1 LDHPSVR
8 DLPGGTVTFLFTDVE
23 GSTRLLHEY
32 GGRYAELLTEHR
44 RALRGAFAR
53 YGGVEV
59 DTQGDAFFVAFARAS
74 DAVAAAFDGQAA
86 LRDGPVSVRM
96 GLHTGEP
103 TVTDEGYVG
112 LDVHRAARIAAAG
125 HGGQV
130 LLSQATRDLV
140 AGKAVR
146 DLGEHRLKDLSAP
159 GRLFQLGEG
168 DFPRLKTLYQ
178 TNLPVPAT
186 PFLGRERELD
196 EVVRLLRQQDVRL
209 LTLTGPGGT
218 GKTRLALQAAA
229 EVAED
234 VPDGV
239 WWVSLSP
246 LRDPSLALDAVA
258 SALDVR
264 ERPGFTV
271 EEALVDALAAKSAL
285 LLIDNAEHLLP
296 QVASH
301 IARIRGIDGL
311 RILVTS
317 RERLQVDGEH
327 AWPVPSL
334 DERDGTA
341 LFTARAR
348 ALRPAFTET
357 RATGEL
363 CARLDNLPL
372 ALELAAARVPIFSPE
387 ELLQRLGR
395 DVELRGGRDAD
406 PRQQTLDA
414 TIRWSYDLLAPEERR
429 LFARLAV
436 FVGGCTYEAAEAVC
450 AADADTLQ
458 SLIDKSLVRSRE
470 SAGAG
475 RYWMLETIREF
486 AAAELEASGEADGLR
501 LRHAQFITAFAERA
515 DPHLRHGP
523 DQQLW
528 VDRFAADYENV
539 RAAMSY
545 TLDGDFTLALRLVG
559 RLTFFLYLR
568 GGFAE
573 ARAWLDE
580 ILPRAEGRPQGLL
593 GRAHECAAVIA
604 FCTGDIT
611 GQARHSEAAYAAFV
625 AVGDEQGIA
634 DAIRERGRTAS
645 QAGDIVRANA
655 IYTEL
660 AEHAERV
667 GDRWNGAIALNNLGS
682 TALRSREW
690 ERAIELCG
698 RSGALRREIG
708 DEWGM
713 ALALCNVAFAEVRL
727 GRLASAATSLREA
740 LEASMRID
748 AKIVVGACLD
758 VSVELAAARGR
769 LHESARVAGA
779 ATRLQEELGS
789 ARDSFEGGFFEQA
802 VEALRESLGADTA
815 AVEIERGRGFSLV
828 DAAALALAATG
839 DPD

>member
-1 LDHPSVR
+1 VR
-8 DLPGGTVTFLFTDVE
+8 DLPGGTVTFLFTDIE
-23 GSTRLLHEY
+23 GSTRLLHEHRDGY
-32 GGRYAELLTEHR
+32 VELLSEHR
-44 RALRGAFAR
+44 RALRDSFAEH
-53 YGGVEV
+53 GGVEV

-74 DAVAAAFDGQAA
+74 DAVAAASDGQAA
-86 LRDGPVSVRM
+86 LGGGPIRVRM

-103 TVTDEGYVG
+103 VVTDEGYVG
-112 LDVHRAARIAAAG
+112 IDVHRAARIAAAG

-130 LLSQATRDLV
+130 LLSKATRDLV
-140 AGKAVR
+140 SDADVR

-159 GRLFQLGEG
+159 ERLFQLGATE
-168 DFPRLKTLYQ
+168 FPRLKTLYQ

-196 EVVRLLRQQDVRL
+196 EVVRLLRHRDVRL

-258 SALDVR
+258 NALDVR
-264 ERPGFTV
+264 ERPGFPI
-271 EEALVDALAAKSAL
+271 EETLVDALEATRAL
-285 LLIDNAEHLLP
+285 VVIDNAEHLLP
-296 QVASH
+296 QVAGH
-301 IARIRGIDGL
+301 IARIRGPDGL

-317 RERLQVDGEH
+317 RERLQIDGEH
-327 AWPVPSL
+327 TWPVPSL
-334 DERDGTA
+334 EERDGAA

-357 RATGEL
+357 AATGEL

-387 ELLQRLGR
+387 ELLQRIGKG
-395 DVELRGGRDAD
+395 VELRGGRDAD

-414 TIRWSYDLLAPEERR
+414 TIRWSYDLLTPEEQR

-436 FVGGCTYEAAEAVC
+436 FVGGCSYEAAEDVC

-470 SAGAG
+470 AAGAS

-486 AAAELEASGEADGLR
+486 AAAELEASGDADALR
-501 LRHAQFITAFAERA
+501 LRHCQFINAFAERA

-523 DQQLW
+523 EQQRW
-528 VDRFAADYENV
+528 VDRFAADYDNV

-545 TLDGDFTLALRLVG
+545 ALDNDLRLALRLVG

-580 ILPRAEGRPQGLL
+580 ILPRADGQPQGLL
-593 GRAHECAAVIA
+593 GRAHECAAMIA

-611 GQARHSEAAYAAFV
+611 GQVRHSDASYAAF
-625 AVGDEQGIA
+625 AAAGDEQGMA
-634 DAIRERGRTAS
+634 DAIRERGKAAS

-655 IYTEL
+655 IFAEL

-682 TALRSREW
+682 TAIQSEEW

-698 RSGALRREIG
+698 QSAALRREIG
-708 DEWGM
+708 DEWGV

-740 LEASMRID
+740 LETSTRID
-748 AKIVVGACLD
+748 AKIVVGSCLD

-769 LHESARVAGA
+769 LHEATRVAGA

-789 ARDSFEGGFFEQA
+789 TRDSFEGGFFERA
-802 VEALRESLGADTA
+802 VESLRASLGVEADA
-815 AVEIERGRGFSLV
+815 ELQRGRELSLD
-828 DAAALALAATG
+828 DAAALALAATHE
-839 DPD
+839 PD